1 MRKYP
6 VHEKDL
12 KQGTK
17 QEMREHPSMSETT
30 ARRTARQHLERHPM
44 TYQMAPVFDKMLD
57 AREKKIAPVRKKK
70 PPVPLATRMMTWTP
84 NIRY

>member
-1 MRKYP
+1 MKKYP

-12 KQGTK
+12 KAGAK
-17 QEMREHPSMSETT
+17 HEMEHTSSPTT
-30 ARRTARQHLERHPM
+30 ARRIARAHLEKHP
-44 TYQMAPVFDKMLD
+44 TYYKVLPVAERMME